1 MSFCVDNSFGYYSGI
16 EFLGHMV
23 TVLNLFRSCQTVF
36 QNDYTT
42 FTVSAALYEG
52 PSFSISS
59 ATLVIVFFIIT
70 ILGFVIRMQT
80 NCSWWSCGALAVGLM
95 PRGHLAL
102 HPRVDSCVPAAL
114 PFREP
119 VWALRGTL

>member
-1 MSFCVDNSFGYYSGI
+1 MSFCVDNSFGYYSGT

-42 FTVSAALYEG
+42 FTVSAALCEG

-59 ATLVIVFFIIT
+59 PTLVIVFFIIT

-80 NCSWWSCGALAVGLM
+80 NAWLSVGYLINHHFCLKLAKFLYILCYCSEAL
-95 PRGHLAL
+95 
-102 HPRVDSCVPAAL
+102 
-114 PFREP
+114 
-119 VWALRGTL
+119 

>member
-16 EFLGHMV
+16 EFLGHV
-23 TVLNLFRSCQTVF
+23 ELSDCFPKWLHH
-36 QNDYTT
+36 

-59 ATLVIVFFIIT
+59 PTLVIIFFIVT

-80 NCSWWSCGALAVGLM
+80 ESWRS
-95 PRGHLAL
+95 
-102 HPRVDSCVPAAL
+102 S
-114 PFREP
+114 
-119 VWALRGTL
+119 GT